1 MASITGYEQM
11 SDNPTDNTIL
21 YHSIKH
27 KLYKYITILYS
38 TTVLL
43 SLIFTDDI
51 YINCKN
57 TNSLY
62 LLISTT
68 FVSIFRSISL
78 NNENTIQMFYMR
90 KWTDKMI
97 TLILLWG
104 VLELNTVCLSQDKFK
119 YLFVFILL
127 KVWFSYHLLQL
138 IYSIFYS
145 LYKHIYFA
153 RYINSIQ
160 IDLEG
165 SIV

>member
-1 MASITGYEQM
+1 MTSLTDYEKM
-11 SDNPTDNTIL
+11 DNNANDKNLL
-21 YHSIKH
+21 YNSIKH

-97 TLILLWG
+97 TLNYYG
-104 VLELNTVCLSQDKFK
+104 A
-119 YLFVFILL
+119 Y
-127 KVWFSYHLLQL
+127 
-138 IYSIFYS
+138 
-145 LYKHIYFA
+145 
-153 RYINSIQ
+153 
-160 IDLEG
+160 
-165 SIV
+165 

>member
-1 MASITGYEQM
+1 MTSLTDYEKIGNNAN
-11 SDNPTDNTIL
+11 DKNLL
-21 YHSIKH
+21 YNSIKH
-27 KLYKYITILYS
+27 KLYKYLTILYS
-38 TTVLL
+38 TTVLI

-51 YINCKN
+51 YINCNN

-138 IYSIFYS
+138 ICSIFYS

-153 RYINSIQ
+153 RYNNSIQ